1 MKLKPLSWEEHVQRG
16 HTPFR
21 RDCQICQEAAA
32 RGRMHKKTSHPRA
45 GILSLD
51 VSGHYVRGNDLECEA
66 KFMLVGAFTLRSR
79 SGGEKVEV
87 SEEVEAGPEMEIQE
101 DEIKEG
107 REVPEVRLEA
117 AEVEGVEEDW
127 EMVGCEEEVV
137 EVEDE
142 EGIEERQD
150 PEIVEAWSSFDGKD
164 KGGSV
169 EWDHRFVSQATN
181 GWLHGPHFTHRSRKR
196 ICQQGFQVLDAVK
209 RNYPQRQLR
218 RGPQS
223 QRKSRKNGWR
233 GEVLGEES
241 ISCSRDGRQMVAYG
255 DEVRYGE

>member
-1 MKLKPLSWEEHVQRG
+1 MGSWHGQGVAVQLQKQVWGREVKLKPLSWEEHVQRG

-51 VSGHYVRGNDLECEA
+51 VSGPYVRGNDLESEA
-66 KFMLVGAFTLRSR
+66 KFMLVGAFTALRSR

-101 DEIKEG
+101 DEIEEG

-142 EGIEERQD
+142 EKKVEERQD
-150 PEIVEAWSSFDGKD
+150 PEIETLKLG
-164 KGGSV
+164 
-169 EWDHRFVSQATN
+169 
-181 GWLHGPHFTHRSRKR
+181 
-196 ICQQGFQVLDAVK
+196 VK
-209 RNYPQRQLR
+209 
-218 RGPQS
+218 
-223 QRKSRKNGWR
+223 
-233 GEVLGEES
+233 
-241 ISCSRDGRQMVAYG
+241 C
-255 DEVRYGE
+255 